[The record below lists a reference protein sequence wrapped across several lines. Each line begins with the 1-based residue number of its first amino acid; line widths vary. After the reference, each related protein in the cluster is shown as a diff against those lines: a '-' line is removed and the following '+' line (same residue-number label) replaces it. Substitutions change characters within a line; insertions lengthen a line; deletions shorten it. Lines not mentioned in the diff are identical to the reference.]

1 MKLKRPFDILFAV
14 SFLTVFSPIY
24 LIAFLG
30 IKLSSSGPAL
40 YRAKRVG
47 LNGKVFDC
55 YKFRSMRVDS
65 GKVRLT
71 TLKNDNRIFP
81 FGKIIRATKIDEM
94 PQVLNILKGEM
105 SVVGPRPEDTVNAE
119 KLYAGENACILSI
132 YPGLTSPASLF
143 DYTHG
148 ELYEDEADY
157 ERDVLPK
164 KIILEKY
171 YVKHQSFMYDISLIL
186 KTASVIIQKTFG
198 RRSFP
203 YPKELSALH
212 ECPR

>member
-1 MKLKRPFDILFAV
+1 MKLKRAFDILFAI

-30 IKLSSSGPAL
+30 IKLSSPGPAL
-40 YRAKRVG
+40 YKAKRVG

-71 TLKNDNRIFP
+71 TLKNDDRIFP
-81 FGKIIRATKIDEM
+81 FGKFIRATKIDEM

-105 SVVGPRPEDTVNAE
+105 SVVGPRPEDTVNAD
-119 KLYAGENACILSI
+119 KLYSGENACILSVN
-132 YPGLTSPASLF
+132 PGLTSPASLF

-148 ELYEDEADY
+148 ELYEDEVEY
-157 ERDVLPK
+157 EREILPK
-164 KIILEKY
+164 KIELEKY
-171 YVKHQSFMYDISLIL
+171 YVKHQSFGYDIMLIL
-186 KTASVIIQKTFG
+186 KTASLIIQKSLG
-198 RRSFP
+198 REKFP
-203 YPKELSALH
+203 LPKEL
-212 ECPR
+212 RRFF